1 MIRSTPALSVMPAS
15 LEAAGHESRQVLASQ
30 RRVARFLRKFGVVR
44 KANLARPMRL
54 YVQME
59 TLMAD
64 FIGQTLL
71 PACFISG
78 DQRVNPRCLLH
89 AMVRSAVRLRAPC
102 RTRQRQERLS
112 LVVWKRPHCSIDV
125 HTLSVVRDPL
135 VTHGWKR
142 LGACRKSSAWIR
154 M

>member
-1 MIRSTPALSVMPAS
+1 MPAP
-15 LEAAGHESRQVLASQ
+15 LEVAGHESHQALASQ
-30 RRVARFLRKFGVVR
+30 RRVARFLRKFGVAR
-44 KANLARPMRL
+44 KANLSRPMRL

-78 DQRVNPRCLLH
+78 AQRVNPRCLLH
-89 AMVRSAVRLRAPC
+89 AMVRSVVRLRALC
-102 RTRQRQERLS
+102 RTRKRQDRLS
-112 LVVWKRPHCSIDV
+112 LVVWKRPHYNIDV

-135 VTHGWKR
+135 VTRGWRR